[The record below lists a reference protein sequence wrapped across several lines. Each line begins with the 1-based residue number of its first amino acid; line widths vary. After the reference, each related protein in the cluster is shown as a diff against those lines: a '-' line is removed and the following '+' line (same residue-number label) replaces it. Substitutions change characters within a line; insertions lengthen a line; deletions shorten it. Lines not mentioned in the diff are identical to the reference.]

1 MTKIL
6 VTGGAGFIGAHV
18 TDRLL
23 KLNYDVLVVDSLKTI
38 GGIPYINR
46 KCKFLKGDIT
56 SKTTLKKIKKWKP
69 KIIFHLAAQSCSET
83 AYDNPKQDYLSNG
96 MGTYLVA
103 LLAKEVKVRHFIYT
117 SSVSVYGS
125 KLKDNITEK
134 STIEPDSIY
143 GISKFAGE
151 MFIKQVLYKT
161 KVKTTIFR
169 IFNTYGPGE
178 NLNFLRKGMVS
189 IFCGYFWKKK
199 PIIVKGSLKRFRDFN
214 YIDDCTKILTST
226 ITNKN
231 LKKNELFNL
240 SAGKSFTVKNLI
252 SEILRINNK
261 NKYPIKVQKGT
272 PGDSFGYHASNKYLR
287 KKFNN
292 YKFVSLRQGLK
303 KYFDWIDKVPNIKN
317 LKNYHPLKIKYD

>member
-103 LLAKEVKVRHFIYT
+103 LLAKEIKVRHFIYT

>member
-103 LLAKEVKVRHFIYT
+103 LLAKEIKVRHFIYT

-214 YIDDCTKILTST
+214 YIDDCAKILTST